1 MRILLA
7 ATLLTAPIAT
17 PALAALPDETGPA
30 VIDEDAASPAPA
42 ARRGEGIP
50 PQLDADQRADY
61 RFVFDAIRAG
71 RWADAQIKLDS
82 MKPGPLHAIAR
93 AQLYTAKGSPRVEAS
108 QLVTLITEAPELPQA
123 EQLVRLAKTRGVTDL
138 PSLPVAQ
145 RLIWFDGAPI
155 RKRARSIRS
164 DNAATEVAILM
175 APYVKTDNG
184 PAAEAVVARFANDLT
199 PEALTE
205 WQQKV
210 AWIYYVAGDDANARR
225 MAAKAEQGLGEWAAQ
240 ADWADGLAAWRQQ
253 DCAGATAAFE
263 RVATRASDTELRSAG
278 LFWGSRAEMA
288 CGRPD
293 RVAAKLRAAS
303 QYGETFYGLL
313 ARSSLGIEEKRLEG
327 DRLVSKDWS
336 ALERRPNIRVAA
348 ALAEIGETALAD
360 QVLRHQA
367 KFCTPDDH
375 GALTRLAAELSLP
388 QTELWLAHN
397 GPAGAK
403 PIVEARYPAPN
414 WSPDGGWRVDRALV
428 FAHTLQESS
437 FRTEVRSAAGAMG
450 LMQVKTGA
458 AIDVGRR
465 RGVTYAAS
473 DLTKPSVNMEIGQSY
488 LEQLRDMPMTQGL
501 LPKVIAAYNA
511 GPSPVDAWNQ
521 ASRDGGDPLLYIES
535 IPYWETRGYVV
546 TVLRNYWMYE
556 LHDGKP
562 SPSRVA
568 LASGMWPRF
577 PGLPGAKA
585 VKLST
590 RRAPPLSFPAPQPV
604 VPPAPSPL
612 QQQLQLPGTGASVTI
627 GAATLPSEV
636 ARGN

>member
-1 MRILLA
+1 MA
-7 ATLLTAPIAT
+7 APIAT
-17 PALAALPDETGPA
+17 PALAASDESGPA
-30 VIDEDAASPAPA
+30 EIDDAAPA
-42 ARRGEGIP
+42 ATRHANDGIP
-50 PQLDADQRADY
+50 PQLDPDQRADY

-71 RWADAQIKLDS
+71 RWADAQIKLDA

-93 AQLYTAKGSPRVEAS
+93 AQLYTAKGSPRVEAD
-108 QLVTLITEAPELPQA
+108 QLVALLTEAPELPQA
-123 EQLVRLAKTRGVTDL
+123 EQLARLAKMRGVADL

-155 RKRARSIRS
+155 RRRARSIRS
-164 DNAATEVAILM
+164 DNAATEVAILIS
-175 APYVKTDNG
+175 PHVKTDNG

-210 AWIYYVAGDDANARR
+210 AWIYFAAGDDANARR
-225 MAAKAEQGLGEWAAQ
+225 MAARAEQGIGEWAPQ
-240 ADWADGLAAWRQQ
+240 ADWTEGLAAWRQQ

-263 RVATRASDTELRSAG
+263 RVATRAADTELRSAG
-278 LFWGSRAEMA
+278 LYWGARAEMA

-293 RVAAKLRAAS
+293 RVAPKLRAAS

-313 ARSSLGIEEKRLEG
+313 ARSSLGIAERRLEG
-327 DRLVSKDWS
+327 DRFVNKDWA
-336 ALERRPNIRVAA
+336 ALERRPNVRVAA

-375 GALTRLAAELSLP
+375 GALTRLAAQLSLP

-403 PIVEARYPAPN
+403 PIVEARYPMPN
-414 WSPDGGWRVDRALV
+414 WSPVGGWRIDRSLV
-428 FAHTLQESS
+428 FAHTLQESR
-437 FRTEVRSAAGAMG
+437 FNAEVRSAAGAMG

-465 RGVTYAAS
+465 HGVTYAAS

-488 LEQLRDMPMTQGL
+488 LEQLRDMPLTQGL

-535 IPYWETRGYVV
+535 IPYWETRGYVM

-556 LHDGKP
+556 LHDGKA
-562 SPSRVA
+562 SASRAA
-568 LASGMWPRF
+568 LAAGMWPRF
-577 PGLPGAKA
+577 PGMAGAKA

-590 RRAPPLSFPAPQPV
+590 RRAPALSFP
-604 VPPAPSPL
+604 PPRPPEPASPSPL
-612 QQQLQLPGTGASVTI
+612 QQQLQLPGTGATVTI
-627 GAATLPSEV
+627 GAAGVPNGV